1 MYEKAEG
8 VKKDYS
14 KAIELYKKSCDNGYS
29 RGCFNL
35 GYMYEKAQG
44 VNQDKTKAKEL
55 YKIACEGK
63 IEFGC
68 KAYKELK

>member
-1 MYEKAEG
+1 
-8 VKKDYS
+8 
-14 KAIELYKKSCDNGYS
+14 
-29 RGCFNL
+29 
-35 GYMYEKAQG
+35 MYEKAQG

-55 YKIACEGK
+55 YKIACDDK